1 METKKDDFSDK
12 DTEPRKADENI
23 RFSEFSSVH
32 SKCPRTVT
40 LEHFVGRI
48 RSEEFKNHTGR
59 YRALLAQPG
68 QEAEARK
75 VKNAT
80 PAISP
85 AAICFGGHSAGNISE
100 YSKTVCID
108 LDHTNLRTDEIKQL
122 ASQLPYVLATFI
134 SISGEGVK
142 VLVRIREEDLADGY
156 LPLYL
161 AVGEAISAHVSHD
174 YDTQCKAPTQLCYY
188 SHDTAAYYNPHAA
201 PFVPTD
207 ETKEKAR
214 IQARNATNNIQ
225 PVQSSSMD
233 ATKAISSSHSTT
245 PTGDNTR
252 IIRFLRLF
260 SSRNPFVRGSRNETC
275 LKLGRELRCNF
286 FSQEETTRATILYA
300 GRYAESDFTEKDIS
314 QRISSGYQF
323 IRQSEGNNPEKDGD
337 RQGSRFTLSPQTPAM
352 QEEDKEEVS
361 DFNNVLRAQMPC
373 LPEEIYARLPKFMQ
387 QCVRHTTH
395 PRERDI
401 TLLSSLVACSALFH
415 GVSFFYKDRFYSP
428 HLYFAIVAPAG
439 TGKGTMGLVANL
451 LDRTDAHYARLRNEQ
466 KKKYEADS
474 HAWDEEVRCARQEKR
489 KADINRKPDMPH
501 PQYFKISP
509 NTSRSRLIESL
520 AAAGETG
527 CIMVST
533 EIGTLSTAIG
543 QDYGAF
549 EDVLLKAAHHEQVDS
564 SFRIDG
570 EPIIAPK
577 PHLALLLSGTQE
589 QFAEF
594 FRYLNSGLFSRW
606 GFYTRGKENNFEC
619 CAPGEQSIDLRSYFC
634 NLGEELLEMH
644 LGLQQS
650 PTCVTFSDAQWQE
663 HTRLFSGLTQQANA
677 EGRDAA
683 SGIIFRC
690 GLQVMRIAATLTVFR
705 KWEDYRWAKEY
716 CCTDDD
722 FHTALQIGET
732 ILQHSLLLSTS
743 LPDSKSQPARMHRFF
758 RLQSLLNALPEK
770 TFTYT
775 NFVNKAAELDIPHST
790 AKRLL
795 KKAVEHHFINKE
807 EDKYIKRDSESV

>member
-1 METKKDDFSDK
+1 MEIKKNDLSN
-12 DTEPRKADENI
+12 EKAESRERYEDI
-23 RFSEFSSVH
+23 CFSEFSSVH
-32 SKCPRTVT
+32 SKCPHTVT
-40 LEHFVGRI
+40 LEHFVR
-48 RSEEFKNHTGR
+48 RVMSDEFKCHVKH
-59 YRALLAQPG
+59 YRMLLSQPG
-68 QEAEARK
+68 QEVEARK

-85 AAICFGGHSAGNISE
+85 ATICFGGHAATDIQQ
-100 YSKTVCID
+100 YSGIVCID
-108 LDHTNLRTDEIKQL
+108 LDHTDRRTDEIKRL
-122 ASQLPYVLATFI
+122 ATELPYVLAVII
-134 SISGEGVK
+134 SISGKGVK
-142 VLVRIREEDLADGY
+142 ILARILLEDLADGY

-161 AVGEAISAHVSHD
+161 TVGEKISNHVTHN

-188 SHDTAAYYNPHAA
+188 SYDPNTYYNPHAT
-201 PFVPTD
+201 PFLLTD
-207 ETKEKAR
+207 EDREKAR
-214 IQARNATNNIQ
+214 IQARNTPNNIQ
-225 PVQSSSMD
+225 PIQENNRN
-233 ATKAISSSHSTT
+233 TTTTISPTT
-245 PTGDNTR
+245 GPTGDSSR
-252 IIRFLRLF
+252 LLHFLRRF
-260 SSRNPFVRGSRNETC
+260 SRQYPFVRGSRNEVC

-286 FSQEETTRATILYA
+286 FSQKEEAEAATLYA
-300 GRYAESDFTEKDIS
+300 NRYAESDFTEKEIR
-314 QRISSGYQF
+314 QRVSSGYQF
-323 IRQSEGNNPEKDGD
+323 IKHSDEQGETDSKG
-337 RQGSRFTLSPQTPAM
+337 RQGSGFTWSPQMPTA
-352 QEEDKEEVS
+352 QEDEKEEVS
-361 DFNNVLRAQMPC
+361 EFNNILRARMPC
-373 LPEEIYARLPKFMQ
+373 LPEDIYTRLPEFMQ
-387 QCVRHTTH
+387 QCVRYAVQ

-401 TLLSSLVACSALFH
+401 TLLSSLVACSAVFH
-415 GVSFFYKDRFYSP
+415 GVNFFYRDRFYST

-439 TGKGTMGLVANL
+439 AGKGTMGLVANL
-451 LDRTDAHYARLRNEQ
+451 LEQTDAHYIRLRSEQ
-466 KKKYEADS
+466 KKKYEAES
-474 HAWDEEVRCARQEKR
+474 QAWDEEVHRAKREKR
-489 KADINRKPDMPH
+489 KADINQKPEALR

-549 EDVLLKAAHHEQVDS
+549 EDVLLKATHHEQVDS

-570 EPIIAPK
+570 EPIIAPN

-606 GFYTRGKENNFEC
+606 GFYTRGKEATFEC
-619 CAPGEQSIDLRSYFC
+619 CAPGAQSIDLRSYFY
-634 NLGEELLEMH
+634 NLGEKLLQMH

-663 HTRLFSGLTQQANA
+663 HTRLFSNLTQQADA

-705 KWEDYRWAKEY
+705 KWDDYRFAKEY
-716 CCTDDD
+716 RCTDDD
-722 FHTALQIGET
+722 FHTAMQIGET

-743 LPDSKSQPARMHRFF
+743 LPDSKTQPIRMHRFF

-770 TFTYT
+770 TFTYKD
-775 NFVNKAAELDIPHST
+775 FVNKAAELDIPLST

-795 KKAVEHHFINKE
+795 KKAVEHHFVDKG
-807 EDKYIKRDSESV
+807 EDRYSKLTIEIV